1 MQNVAQF
8 IDDFLSPK
16 PIPGAELSFSERKKA
31 LLATR
36 LTLVV
41 AGMSFF
47 YMLVNLVVDLGIPF
61 WVFAYIYVSSA
72 CVIYLNHRGA
82 FAWAKAIGLLSFNF
96 ILFQISSSDLYVTG
110 SHLYLIATG
119 SAAFVLFGYEQRA
132 WGLTFGI
139 GSFLLYLFSYY
150 SNWSVF
156 DMKEYTSVQNR
167 VFFFINW
174 LIFSVV
180 MGYLLYMLLRLNFKV
195 ENELRQRSELISA
208 QNEQLTKANRELDRF
223 VYSAS
228 HDLRAPLS
236 SIAGLVSLAKYDK
249 KDRDTYLQMIDDRV
263 QVMDAF
269 IREIIDYSRN
279 ARQEVSRSTI
289 VLKLLVQQV
298 IDTIRHGAPPATEYE
313 IAIADDFSVFTDE
326 SRLRVILS
334 NLIANAAKYHHPQQ
348 PGARVTIRA
357 RQLGNTRIE
366 VEDNG
371 MGIGPEHQT
380 RIFDMF
386 YRGTDRSGGSG
397 LGLYIAREAAAR
409 IGAAIHVVSHLG
421 EGSCFTVELP
431 PDARETQIKPYLS

>member
-1 MQNVAQF
+1 MQQVIRF
-8 IDDFLSPK
+8 VDDFLSPR
-16 PIPGAELSFSERKKA
+16 PTPGADLSFSERKKA

-47 YMLVNLVVDLGIPF
+47 YMVVNLAVDLGIPF

-72 CVIYLNHRGA
+72 CVIFLNHRGA

-139 GSFLLYLFSYY
+139 GSFLLYLLGYY
-150 SNWSVF
+150 NNWSVF
-156 DMKEYTSVQNR
+156 DMKEYSSLQNR

-180 MGYLLYMLLRLNFKV
+180 MGYLLYMLLRLNFKA

-208 QNEQLTKANRELDRF
+208 QNEQLTKTNRELDRF

-236 SIAGLVSLAKYDK
+236 SIAGLVNLAKHDE
-249 KDRDTYLQMIDDRV
+249 KDRDTYLQLIDDRV

-269 IREIIDYSRN
+269 IREIIDYARN
-279 ARQEVSRSTI
+279 ARQEVSRTTL
-289 VLKLLVQQV
+289 VLKPLVQQL
-298 IDTIRHGAPPATEYE
+298 IETIRHGAPPATEYE
-313 IAIADDFSVFTDE
+313 IDIADDFSVFTDE
-326 SRLRVILS
+326 GRLRVILS
-334 NLIANAAKYHHPQQ
+334 NLIANAAKYHRPQQ
-348 PGARVTIRA
+348 PCARVTIRA
-357 RQLGNTRIE
+357 RQAGSARIE
-366 VEDNG
+366 VADNG

-380 RIFDMF
+380 RIFEMF

-397 LGLYIAREAAAR
+397 LGLYIAREAAAK
-409 IGAAIHVVSHLG
+409 IGATIHFVSRLD

-431 PDARETQIKPYLS
+431 PATGETEIKS